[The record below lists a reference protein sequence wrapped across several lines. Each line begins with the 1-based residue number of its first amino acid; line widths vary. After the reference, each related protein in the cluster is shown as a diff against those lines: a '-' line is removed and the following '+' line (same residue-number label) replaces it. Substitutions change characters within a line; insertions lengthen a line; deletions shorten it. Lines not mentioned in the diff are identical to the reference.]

1 MAAPSTP
8 ISARGPEGALRPLA
22 SVTLTGLFVYPV
34 KSARGIALREAELG
48 DRGIAHDRR
57 FMIVDER
64 RHFLTQRDTPA
75 LARLAT
81 ALHDDGKVGELVLT
95 FEGQQLALPLRP
107 RVGETQR
114 VRVFADEVDAL
125 DLGARA
131 SRFLSDAL
139 GRHAALVYMPEETR
153 RQVDPTRASPRD
165 IVGFADGFPYL
176 LTNESS
182 LAALNVELARGAT
195 AVNGELARGGTA
207 RLPEP
212 VTMQRFRPN
221 FVIAGVPAYSEDNF
235 AELTIGGLP
244 FAALKPCSRC
254 VIVDTDPRSGQRTRG
269 VLEALVRTHS
279 LGNRPI
285 FGQNLVARA
294 SGRLAVGAPV
304 DLAPASR

>member
-1 MAAPSTP
+1 MRTPSAPIP
-8 ISARGPEGALRPLA
+8 A

-34 KSARGIALREAELG
+34 KSARGIALHEAELG

-57 FMIVDER
+57 FMVVDER
-64 RHFLTQRDTPA
+64 GHFLTQRDTPA
-75 LARLAT
+75 LARLGT
-81 ALHDDGKVGELVLT
+81 GLHDDGPAGELVLA

-107 RVGETQR
+107 SAGELRR
-114 VRVFADEVDAL
+114 VRVFADEVEAL

-139 GRHAALVYMPEETR
+139 GRQAALVYMPDETR
-153 RQVDPTRASPRD
+153 RQVDPTRASPGD

-176 LTNESS
+176 LANESS
-182 LAALNVELARGAT
+182 LAALNVELARGGT
-195 AVNGELARGGTA
+195 ARTVNSSLARGGTA
-207 RLPEP
+207 PFDRELPEP

-244 FAALKPCSRC
+244 FTALKPCSRC
-254 VIVDTDPRSGQRTRG
+254 VIVNTDQSSGQRTRG
-269 VLEALVRTHS
+269 VLEALVRTHTV
-279 LGNRPI
+279 GNRPI

-294 SGRLAVGAPV
+294 SGRLAVGATV
-304 DLAPASR
+304 DLAPAARS

>member
-1 MAAPSTP
+1 MRTPSAPTP
-8 ISARGPEGALRPLA
+8 A

-57 FMIVDER
+57 FMVVDEHG
-64 RHFLTQRDTPA
+64 HFLTQRDTPA
-75 LARLAT
+75 LARLGT
-81 ALHDDGKVGELVLT
+81 ALHDEGQASELVLA

-107 RVGETQR
+107 SAGEPRR
-114 VRVFADEVDAL
+114 VRVFADEVEAL

-139 GRHAALVYMPEETR
+139 GRQAALVYMPQETR

-176 LTNESS
+176 LANESS
-182 LAALNVELARGAT
+182 LAALNIELARGRT
-195 AVNGELARGGTA
+195 APFDGELARGGTA
-207 RLPEP
+207 PFDGELPGP

-254 VIVDTDPRSGQRTRG
+254 VIVNTDQSSGQRTRG
-269 VLEALVRTHS
+269 VLEALVRTHTV
-279 LGNRPI
+279 GNRPI

-294 SGRLAVGAPV
+294 SGRLALGAPV
-304 DLAPASR
+304 DLAPAAR

>member
-1 MAAPSTP
+1 MRTPSAPAP
-8 ISARGPEGALRPLA
+8 A

-57 FMIVDER
+57 FMVVDEHG
-64 RHFLTQRDTPA
+64 HFLTQRDTPA
-75 LARLAT
+75 LARLGT
-81 ALHDDGKVGELVLT
+81 ALHDDGQAGELVLD

-107 RVGETQR
+107 SAGEPRR
-114 VRVFADEVDAL
+114 VRVFADEVEAL
-125 DLGARA
+125 DLGVRA

-139 GRHAALVYMPEETR
+139 GRQAALVYMPQETR

-176 LTNESS
+176 LANESS
-182 LAALNVELARGAT
+182 LAALNVELARAGT
-195 AVNGELARGGTA
+195 APFDGELARGGTA
-207 RLPEP
+207 PFDGELPEP

-254 VIVDTDPRSGQRTRG
+254 VIVNTDQRSGQRTRG
-269 VLEALVRTHS
+269 VLEALVRTHTI
-279 LGNRPI
+279 GNRPI

-294 SGRLAVGAPV
+294 SGRLALGAPV
-304 DLAPASR
+304 DLAPAAR